1 MVLTTILIRTIF
13 IILDM
18 VMVIQIYM
26 VMVVMITL
34 LADTGC
40 LFP

>member
-26 VMVVMITL
+26 VMVAMITL